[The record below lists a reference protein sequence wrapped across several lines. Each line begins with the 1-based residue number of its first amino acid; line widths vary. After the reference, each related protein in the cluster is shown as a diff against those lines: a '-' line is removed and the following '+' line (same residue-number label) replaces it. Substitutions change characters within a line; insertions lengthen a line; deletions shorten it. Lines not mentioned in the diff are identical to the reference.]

1 MVLHGDAACPQ
12 LLESVPLRGLTMAD
26 VIVVALADGN
36 ADAMQQ
42 RTKIDTHR
50 IAARN

>member
-26 VIVVALADGN
+26 VIVVAPADGN

-42 RTKIDTHR
+42 TKIDAHR